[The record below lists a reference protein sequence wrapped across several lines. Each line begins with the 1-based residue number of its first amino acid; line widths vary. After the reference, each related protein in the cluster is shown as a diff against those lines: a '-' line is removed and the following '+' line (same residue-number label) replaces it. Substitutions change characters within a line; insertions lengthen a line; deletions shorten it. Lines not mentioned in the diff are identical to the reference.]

1 MSLLIKRSSL
11 ARFKCKNHI
20 ISNALKKHWKKSPHL
35 LLIIRLSICKFCKV
49 THCYTDELSRA
60 KGREGEEKE
69 GGERQRGIEWIKKEN
84 KPCRK
89 KERTDER
96 ENEREGVR

>member
-1 MSLLIKRSSL
+1 MNCQK
-11 ARFKCKNHI
+11 
-20 ISNALKKHWKKSPHL
+20 LKGEREKK
-35 LLIIRLSICKFCKV
+35 K
-49 THCYTDELSRA
+49 E
-60 KGREGEEKE
+60 EGK
-69 GGERQRGIEWIKKEN
+69 RQRGIEWIKKEN